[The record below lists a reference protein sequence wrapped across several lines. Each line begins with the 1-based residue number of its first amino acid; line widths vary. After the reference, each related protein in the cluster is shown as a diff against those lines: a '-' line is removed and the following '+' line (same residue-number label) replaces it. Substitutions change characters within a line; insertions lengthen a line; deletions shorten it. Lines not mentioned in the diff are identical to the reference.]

1 MELDK
6 IEILLEKYFQ
16 AETTKAEEQKLRRY
30 FSSDKV
36 AQHLEQYR
44 SLFCYFEQAKAYK
57 TDSKLVLP
65 SENTFNKFNLSIAAA
80 VLILLGVGVYNWKLS
95 EADEPKKIAEINDPK
110 VAFRE
115 TQKALAL
122 LSEHLNTGI
131 ESVQYLD
138 NYQQSKNKIFK
149 K

>member
-1 MELDK
+1 MELYR

-16 AETTKAEEQKLRRY
+16 AETTKAEEQELKAY
-30 FSSDKV
+30 FSSNNV
-36 AQHLEQYR
+36 AQHLEQYQ
-44 SLFCYFEQAKAYK
+44 SIFGYFAQSK
-57 TDSKLVLP
+57 TDSMHAQLVLP
-65 SENTFNKFNLSIAAA
+65 KQNKVKKYNLSIAAA
-80 VLILLGVGVYNWKLS
+80 VLVLLGIGVYTWKS
-95 EADEPKKIAEINDPK
+95 KEANAPKSLTEINDPE